1 MAATA
6 RLTAQLDRIAAQ
18 LAAEDAGAWSAAV
31 EHLPGPDDPPPLPGP
46 LPPGSQMPFGRN
58 ALFTGRQRDLRAL
71 AGLLLHGPGR
81 AAVTGWGGV
90 GKTQLAVEFCHR
102 YGRFFHGG
110 VFWLNAASPETLA
123 ADLAQCGLSMGLQP
137 WPDKRP
143 EQIAAVL
150 RAWQSG
156 ELRLVM
162 LDNLEDLDLAR
173 AWLPQLGGVRLLI
186 TARRRQWPA
195 DLAIAEHPLD
205 VLARAESLALLR
217 QLAPRLVKQ
226 PDGELDPVA
235 NALGDLPLAVDLA
248 GRYLADRPGLSLAG
262 YQEELAQAGIS
273 AHTSFVDWTEGGD
286 SPTGHAT
293 SLAATFLVSW
303 GRLKPD
309 AAVDAL
315 AAKLFRAA
323 AWCAASAPI
332 PRAVFYRLEDGQEAA
347 VDRALKRLAVLGLLG
362 GDDEEGPLIHPL
374 LAEFGQRLET
384 GAASPL
390 PALAEGLADLAKE
403 ANAEMDRTGSFAPH
417 QALWPHVQAV
427 AGRAEADAPEAA
439 GSLWNNLGYHLKR
452 MADYANARA
461 AFERALAIDERTFG
475 PDHPNVAMTSTT
487 WAWSCRT
494 WATCPPP
501 APPSSAPWPSTS
513 APSAPTTPTWPSD
526 VNNLGSV
533 LQDLGDL
540 PAARA
545 AFERALAIDSA
556 AFGPDHPNVAI
567 DVNNLGMVLQD
578 LGDLPAARAAFERAL
593 AIDERSLR
601 PRPPQRGQRRQQPGH
616 GPAGPGRPARGPRR
630 LRARPG
636 HRRAQPSAPTTPTWP
651 SDVNNLGRVL
661 KAQGDLAGARRAFE
675 RALAIFE
682 QRLPPEHP
690 YIRDRTQ
697 QPGVRSVG
705 EPRIGRSADQ
715 SGGFSRAVGSRQM
728 ADGGPLTAG
737 F

>member
-1 MAATA
+1 M
-6 RLTAQLDRIAAQ
+6 
-18 LAAEDAGAWSAAV
+18 GAAV

-46 LPPGSQMPFGRN
+46 LPAGSQMPFGRN
-58 ALFTGRQRDLRAL
+58 ALFTGRQRDLQAL

-110 VFWLNAASPETLA
+110 VFWLNASSPETLA

-156 ELRLVM
+156 ELRLVV

-173 AWLPQLGGVRLLI
+173 AWLPQLGGVRVLI

-217 QLAPRLVKQ
+217 HLAPRLVRQ

-248 GRYLADRPGLSLAG
+248 GRYLADRPRLSMAG
-262 YQEELAQAGIS
+262 YQEELAKAGVL

-286 SPTGHAT
+286 FPTGHAT

-323 AWCAASAPI
+323 AWCAANAPI

-347 VDRALKRLAVLGLLG
+347 VDRALKRLAILGLLG

-384 GAASPL
+384 GTASPL
-390 PALAEGLADLAKE
+390 PALAEGLAELAKE
-403 ANAEMDRTGSFAPH
+403 ANDEMDRTGSFAPY
-417 QALWPHVQAV
+417 QTLWPHVQAV
-427 AGRAEADAPEAA
+427 AGRAEADAPEAT
-439 GSLWNNLGYHLKR
+439 GSLWNDLGYHLKR
-452 MADYANARA
+452 MADYVRRPRRLRARPGHR
-461 AFERALAIDERTFG
+461 RAQAFG
-475 PDHPNVAMTSTT
+475 PDHPNVA
-487 WAWSCRT
+487 AI
-494 WATCPPP
+494 
-501 APPSSAPWPSTS
+501 
-513 APSAPTTPTWPSD
+513 

-540 PAARA
+540 PRPAPPS
-545 AFERALAIDSA
+545 SA
-556 AFGPDHPNVAI
+556 PWPSTSTPSAPTTPTWPRSSTTWAV
-567 DVNNLGMVLQD
+567 VLQD

-593 AIDERSLR
+593 AIDEHAFGPDHPKVAIYVNNLGSVLR
-601 PRPPQRGQRRQQPGH
+601 DLGDLPAARAAFERALAIDERAFGPDHPNVAIDVNNLGTSCGTWATCPP
-616 GPAGPGRPARGPRR
+616 PAPPSSAPWPS
-630 LRARPG
+630 RAR
-636 HRRAQPSAPTTPTWP
+636 PSAPTTPTWP
-651 SDVNNLGRVL
+651 R
-661 KAQGDLAGARRAFE
+661 
-675 RALAIFE
+675 
-682 QRLPPEHP
+682 
-690 YIRDRTQ
+690 
-697 QPGVRSVG
+697 
-705 EPRIGRSADQ
+705 
-715 SGGFSRAVGSRQM
+715 
-728 ADGGPLTAG
+728 
-737 F
+737 